1 MTENNGSRPRRLAL
15 IASKG
20 TLDMA
25 YPPLI
30 LATTAASM
38 GWEVG
43 IFFTI
48 YGLDI
53 VHKERH
59 HKLAVS
65 PIGNPAMP
73 APIPAI
79 PLKVP
84 NMVGMLPGMTA
95 AATTMMKGWMDKA
108 NLAPFDELFQMAQE
122 LGVKM
127 YACNTTMRVM
137 GISRDDIMDGVDFA
151 GSPAFLDF
159 AADANVQLFI

>member
-1 MTENNGSRPRRLAL
+1 MSDNGKKPRRLAL

-20 TLDMA
+20 SLDMA
-25 YPPLI
+25 YPPFI
-30 LATTAASM
+30 LGTTAASM

-43 IFFTI
+43 IFFTF

-73 APIPAI
+73 PPVPSMPA
-79 PLKVP
+79 LKVP
-84 NMVGMLPGMTA
+84 NMVGMLPGMTSM
-95 AATTMMKGWMDKA
+95 ATTMMKGWMDRA
-108 NLAPFDELFQMAQE
+108 NLAPLSELFQMAQE

-127 YACNTTMRVM
+127 YACNTTMKVM
-137 GISRDDIMDGVDFA
+137 GISREDIMDGVEFA

-159 AADANVQLFI
+159 AAEADVQLFI